1 MKIVI
6 TQEPVMTLT
15 WDFNQYLNFTKETK
29 QRQKNRRWRNV
40 GDLSDLWPIWSNSE
54 AGFRTHSVKLKIS
67 IIVTFYLKTLKTE
80 NRTKKTLTQFSH
92 YYFNWRCYIYQKM
105 LLFAK
110 KMLTSAK
117 RRGSCT
123 KRYIFWNYM
132 CVYLRTKFQV
142 SIIILTS
149 FRQ

>member
-1 MKIVI
+1 
-6 TQEPVMTLT
+6 MTLT

-80 NRTKKTLTQFSH
+80 NRTKKNSNTILTLLLWLKVL
-92 YYFNWRCYIYQKM
+92 YFFLKNAVFC
-105 LLFAK
+105 K
-110 KMLTSAK
+110 KNADISK
-117 RRGSCT
+117 SGGSCT

-149 FRQ
+149 LRQ

>member
-1 MKIVI
+1 
-6 TQEPVMTLT
+6 MTLT

-29 QRQKNRRWRNV
+29 QGQKNRRWRNV
-40 GDLSDLWPIWSNSE
+40 GDLSDLWPVWSNSE

-80 NRTKKTLTQFSH
+80 NRTKKNSNNSHTITLIEGAIFTKKCCFLQ
-92 YYFNWRCYIYQKM
+92 
-105 LLFAK
+105 K

-123 KRYIFWNYM
+123 KRYIFWNYK